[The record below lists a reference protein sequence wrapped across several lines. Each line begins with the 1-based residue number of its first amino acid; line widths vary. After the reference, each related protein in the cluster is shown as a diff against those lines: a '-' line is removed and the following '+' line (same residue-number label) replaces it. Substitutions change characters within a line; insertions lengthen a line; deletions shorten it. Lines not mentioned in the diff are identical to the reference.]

1 MCILSIDA
9 GTTGITVLVVSTS
22 GEILSRGYQEF
33 NQHFPKSGWVEH
45 DPEEIWQATLNA
57 VSAALKDSTEIP
69 KAIGITN
76 QRETVVLWD
85 KDTLKPARKAI
96 VWQDRR
102 TSNLVVELRNSGV
115 EAGVIEKT
123 GLGLD
128 PYFSSTKFLWLAQ
141 KEPELWQAVKS
152 GQVLIG
158 TVDSYLISRISGG
171 KFHITDASNASRT
184 QLLNIDTGEWDE
196 DLLEMFQVPR
206 SALPEVVSSYGKL
219 AKADPES
226 FLGLSIPITG
236 VAGDQ
241 QAALFG
247 QAAFEVGENKCTYGT
262 GAFILSNTGAN
273 RVTSSRGLLTTI
285 AWKEP
290 SGKTFYA
297 LEGSVFIAGAAV
309 QWLRDGLEMIETA
322 PDVEQLALSVKNSNG
337 VVFVPALTG
346 LGAPYWDPYAR
357 GTIFGITRGTTKG
370 HIARATLEAITFQV
384 RDVVDAISQ
393 DTKNV
398 LTALHVDGGAAS
410 NDLLMQ
416 LQSNTLG
423 IPVIRGKNLESTG
436 LGAAFLAGIG
446 SGIWSTRAELKSIF
460 ELDRTFTPAGFDQWQ
475 YVNWK
480 RAVNISR
487 GWAQQGE
494 G

>member
-1 MCILSIDA
+1 MSILSIDA

-22 GEILSRGYQEF
+22 GAILSRGYQEF

-45 DPEEIWQATLNA
+45 DPEEIWQATLSA
-57 VSAALKDSTEIP
+57 TTAALSGSTETP
-69 KAIGITN
+69 MAIGITN

-85 KDTLKPARKAI
+85 KDTLKSARRAI

-115 EAGVIEKT
+115 EASVIEKT

-141 KEPELWQAVKS
+141 KEPELWEAVKS

-171 KFHITDASNASRT
+171 QFHITDASNASRT

-196 DLLEMFQVPR
+196 ELLELFKVPR

-219 AKADPES
+219 AKSDQAS

-309 QWLRDGLEMIETA
+309 QWLRDGLEIIETS
-322 PDVEQLALSVKNSNG
+322 PEVESLALSVKDSSG

-357 GTIFGITRGTTKG
+357 GTIFGLTRGTTKA
-370 HIARATLEAITFQV
+370 HIARATLEAIAFQV

-393 DTKNV
+393 DTKNA

-416 LQSNTLG
+416 LQANTLG

-460 ELDRTFTPAGFDQWQ
+460 ELDRTFTPVAFDQWQ

-487 GWAQQGE
+487 GWAHQGE

>member
-85 KDTLKPARKAI
+85 KDSLKPARKAI